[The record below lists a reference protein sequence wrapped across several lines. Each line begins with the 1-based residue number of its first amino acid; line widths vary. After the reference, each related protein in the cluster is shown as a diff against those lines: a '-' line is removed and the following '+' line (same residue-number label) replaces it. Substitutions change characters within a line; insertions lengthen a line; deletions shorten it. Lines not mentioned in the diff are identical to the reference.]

1 MIVGVPELELVLS
14 VNPGTVWRV
23 GFRPDP
29 WSWSDWKHAT
39 DAGRFNGR
47 WDDINGQFRTVYAG
61 QSLLACLIEVF
72 AKYRCDPHLGVTLED
87 IVEDPADAI
96 EFPARAP
103 AAVSYRWLEDRCAS
117 RATLQGTFCAVA
129 AAGTIA
135 SLWPRFIDIAHRYG
149 AVDFDASAMKNSL
162 PRDLTRTIASWLYQ
176 QTEPSV
182 DGIEFASRHGDDLKL
197 WAIFE
202 RPSAESNSSP
212 LLSAVTAIDL
222 APETPELVA
231 AFATLGLTWTN

>member
-1 MIVGVPELELVLS
+1 MPEMGLVLS

-61 QSLLACLIEVF
+61 QSLLACFIEVF
-72 AKYRCDPHLGVTLED
+72 AKYRRDPHLAVTLED

-117 RATLQGTFCAVA
+117 SATLHGAFCTVA

-149 AVDFDASAMKNSL
+149 AADFDASAMKDSG
-162 PRDLTRTIASWLYQ
+162 PRDLTRTIASWLYR

-182 DGIEFASRHGDDLKL
+182 DGIEFASRHGDDLTL
-197 WAIFE
+197 WAVFE
-202 RPSAESNSSP
+202 RPSADSDASP
-212 LLSAVTAIDL
+212 LLSDVTASDL
-222 APETPELVA
+222 SPETPELVA
-231 AFATLGLTWTN
+231 AFAVLGLTWTR